1 MPSQVVTTFRAA
13 KAGLMQRS
21 FVHTFALAL
30 VWLAMATSGL
40 VFSEPSPTDLMT
52 IALIVLLPVLGLV
65 RIGPA
70 LGCLMLAFGAAA
82 AFALVSTASAFEIN
96 TAVKHTLVTLY
107 LYGGTIVFAG
117 FIALKPDAHAKLM
130 FHGLT
135 AAATFACATG
145 IAGYFGLIPNA
156 EMFTKFGRATG
167 TFKDPNVFGPFL
179 VPPML
184 YALHLALDRSLKRS
198 LPPLILAGFLA
209 LGVFLS
215 FSRGAWVNIVIALGV
230 YIVLAF
236 LTASTNAR
244 RQKILFLA
252 FACAA
257 LVAAIIAGALQ
268 VEKVSALV
276 AERASISQSYDAGPE
291 GRFGGQQKAMVLILD
306 NPLGIGAQ
314 QFAVHHHHE
323 EVHNVYLSM
332 ALNAGW
338 LGAGLYAVAIALTLL
353 VGVMSAFKRTAAQPF
368 LLIAVAAFAANAFE
382 GVIIDTDH
390 WRHFY
395 LLMAFVWGIATAP
408 AVQPAIR
415 AVIPKSLARPAR
427 GRLTGLATA

>member
-1 MPSQVVTTFRAA
+1 MPAHVITAFRAA
-13 KAGLMQRS
+13 KAGLEQRS
-21 FVHTFALAL
+21 LAHTFALAL
-30 VWLAMATSGL
+30 VWLALATSGL
-40 VFSEPSPTDLMT
+40 VFSEPSPTDLIT
-52 IALIVLLPVLGLV
+52 LALIVLLPVIGLV

-70 LGCLMLAFGAAA
+70 LGCLLLAFGAAA
-82 AFALVSTASAFEIN
+82 ALALVSSASAFEIN

-107 LYGGTIVFAG
+107 LYGGTIVLAG
-117 FIALKPDAHAKLM
+117 FIAAKPEAHAKLM
-130 FHGLT
+130 FNGLT
-135 AAATFACATG
+135 AAATIACATG

-184 YALHLALDRSLKRS
+184 YALQLALDRSLKRS
-198 LPPLILAGFLA
+198 LPPLLLAGLLA

-215 FSRGAWVNIVIALGV
+215 FSRGAWVNILIALAV

-236 LTASTNAR
+236 LTAASNAR
-244 RQKILFLA
+244 RQKLVFLGL
-252 FACAA
+252 ACAA
-257 LVAAIIAGALQ
+257 LAAAVIAGALQ

-276 AERASISQSYDAGPE
+276 TERASVSQSYDAGPE
-291 GRFGGQQKAMVLILD
+291 GRFGGQQKAVALILE

-314 QFAVHHHHE
+314 QFAAHHHHE
-323 EVHNVYLSM
+323 AVHNVYLSM

-338 LGAGLYAVAIALTLL
+338 LGAGLFAIATVLTLL
-353 VGVMSAFKRTAAQPF
+353 VGIMSAFKRTAAQPF

-408 AVQPAIR
+408 AVQI
-415 AVIPKSLARPAR
+415 VIPQSLARPAR
-427 GRLTGLATA
+427 GRFTGLATA

>member
-1 MPSQVVTTFRAA
+1 MPAQLVTAVRNA
-13 KAGLMQRS
+13 KAHLTQRS
-21 FVHTFALAL
+21 LVHTLALAL
-30 VWLAMATSGL
+30 MWLAMATSGF
-40 VFSEPSPTDLMT
+40 VFSEPSPTDLIT
-52 IALIVLLPVLGLV
+52 IALIVLLPVIGLV

-70 LGCLMLAFGAAA
+70 LGCLMLVFGTAA
-82 AFALVSTASAFEIN
+82 AFALISTVSAFELN
-96 TAVKHTLVTLY
+96 TAVTHTLVTLY
-107 LYGGTIVFAG
+107 LYGGTIVLAG
-117 FIALKPDAHAKLM
+117 FIAVKPEAHAKLM
-130 FHGLT
+130 FNGLT
-135 AAATFACATG
+135 VAAVIACATG
-145 IAGYFGLIPNA
+145 LGGYFGLVPGA

-198 LPPLILAGFLA
+198 LPPLVLAGFLA

-215 FSRGAWVNIVIALGV
+215 FSRGAWVNLVIALGV

-236 LTASTNAR
+236 LTAATNAR
-244 RQKILFLA
+244 RQKIVFLGMT
-252 FACAA
+252 CAA
-257 LVAAIIAGALQ
+257 LVAAVIAGALQ
-268 VEKVSALV
+268 IDKVSALV
-276 AERASISQSYDAGPE
+276 AERASVSQSYDAGPE
-291 GRFGGQQKAMVLILD
+291 GRFGGQQKAVALILE

-332 ALNAGW
+332 ALNTGW
-338 LGAGLYAVAIALTLL
+338 LGAGLYIIATVLTLL
-353 VGVMSAFKRTAAQPF
+353 VGVKSAFKRSAAQPF
-368 LLIAVAAFAANAFE
+368 LLITVAAFAANAFE

-408 AVQPAIR
+408 ALHT
-415 AVIPKSLARPAR
+415 VIPLQRATPAR